1 MEGRASGAVK
11 GLAPGPR
18 VMLAADLYSE
28 DLGLVLLLVPFGFQI
43 PARLA
48 EGEERKAAS
57 GCVMVVFRMGIDSH
71 QKWGMSF
78 SV

>member
-18 VMLAADLYSE
+18 VMLAADLYGE
-28 DLGLVLLLVPFGFQI
+28 DLGLVLLLQI

-48 EGEERKAAS
+48 EGEERKTAS
-57 GCVMVVFRMGIDSH
+57 GCVMVAFRMGIDSH
-71 QKWGMSF
+71 QKWGVSF